1 MKKENSEAIRASVLY
16 NEWLCQILKSKSQH
30 TFRSY
35 KTSFSQ
41 FMFFLES
48 RKDVSAHS
56 FAVHKHFSVK
66 VLLEWCDWLESEK
79 KCSPESAN
87 IKLAAIKSYLHFC
100 SNQDLSYREDYLKIR
115 ELQRFS
121 VSKKTIKGL
130 SENAIAVFFRM
141 PNTQK
146 LTELRDL
153 VFMEFA
159 YSTAARI
166 NELLS
171 IKLSD
176 LHLSSEQSYV
186 ILHGKGNKD
195 RIGYIASNLCDNL
208 KLYMTLFH
216 ANKNSN
222 NDYLFYSKIKG
233 PTCKLS
239 QECINQRLL
248 IYTERSKAVC
258 DEIVGRIHCHLFR
271 HAKATHLINAGMNIV
286 QVSKML
292 GHSQIQTTMRY
303 LDITARD
310 LESHILKLEDEKI
323 RKIQPIWTEETG
335 NELSKLFNFNQKELK
350 IK

>member
-1 MKKENSEAIRASVLY
+1 MKNKNNEAIRASVLY
-16 NEWLCQILKSKSQH
+16 NEWLCQILKGKSPH

-35 KTSFSQ
+35 KTSFAQ
-41 FMFFLES
+41 FMSFLES
-48 RKDVSAHS
+48 QKDVTADS
-56 FAVHKHFSVK
+56 FAIHKHFSEI
-66 VLLEWCDWLESEK
+66 VLLEWSEWLESEK
-79 KCSPESAN
+79 GCSPESTN

-100 SNQDLSYREDYLKIR
+100 SNQDLSYREDYLKVR
-115 ELQRFS
+115 ELQKSS
-121 VSKKTIKGL
+121 VTKKTRKCL
-130 SENAIAVFFRM
+130 SENAIAVLFRM
-141 PNTQK
+141 PNTRN

-153 VFMEFA
+153 VFMELT

-195 RIGYIASNLCDNL
+195 RIGYIASNLYDNL
-208 KLYMTLFH
+208 KLYLTLFH
-216 ANKNSN
+216 DDNSSN

-233 PTCKLS
+233 KTSKLS

-286 QVSKML
+286 QVSKIL

-310 LESHILKLEDEKI
+310 LESSILKLEDEKVQ
-323 RKIQPIWTEETG
+323 KIQPLWTDETG
-335 NELSKLFNFNQKELK
+335 DELSKLFNFNQK
-350 IK
+350 

>member
-1 MKKENSEAIRASVLY
+1 MKNKNSEAIRASVLY
-16 NEWLCQILKSKSQH
+16 NEWLCQILKGKSPH

-41 FMFFLES
+41 FMSFLES
-48 RKDVSAHS
+48 RKDATVDS
-56 FAVHKHFSVK
+56 FAIHKHFSEI
-66 VLLEWCDWLESEK
+66 VLLEWCEWLESEK
-79 KCSPESAN
+79 GCSPESTN

-100 SNQDLSYREDYLKIR
+100 SNQDLSYREYYMKVR
-115 ELQRFS
+115 ELQKSS
-121 VSKKTIKGL
+121 VTKKTRKGL
-130 SENAIAVFFRM
+130 SENAIAVLFRI
-141 PNTQK
+141 PNTRN

-153 VFMEFA
+153 VFMELA

-176 LHLSSEQSYV
+176 LYLLSEQSYV

-208 KLYMTLFH
+208 KLYLTLFH
-216 ANKNSN
+216 DDNSSN
-222 NDYLFYSKIKG
+222 NDYLFYSRIKG
-233 PTCKLS
+233 PTGKLS
-239 QECINQRLL
+239 QEYINQRLL

-286 QVSKML
+286 QVSKIL
-292 GHSQIQTTMRY
+292 GHSQIQTTMQY

-310 LESHILKLEDEKI
+310 LESSILKLEDEKV
-323 RKIQPIWTEETG
+323 RKIQPLWNDETG
-335 NELSKLFNFNQKELK
+335 DELSKLFNFNQK
-350 IK
+350 